1 MEDFDISA
9 LLLYLLSALLVQCYW
24 LRRHIFGVFDPLLYF
39 VVSSAFAMTLAALT
53 VDSPVVLWRVF
64 MYFACF
70 WAGFTV
76 SCGKAP
82 SPLPARTIHVGNID
96 FFVRL
101 VLVGAAM
108 MIILN
113 AIGWISRGIPLLSD
127 NPSLAKVDSLT
138 GGLGFIRRFNWG
150 VGVFVLIGSL
160 FWFLAT
166 RSAVSFAVMVIVCF
180 MTALGGSKASLL
192 PILFAAG
199 LYGTRPF
206 ESTKITDF
214 SRQLRRA
221 FPIIGLLVIVP
232 VFAVLLVENEGW
244 QQVLNS
250 LAIRLLYFGDVMLY
264 WGQQDVRNTFAG
276 LGPLDYPGHLLNG
289 VTGFLR
295 ITRYD
300 MPLGTTMVNA
310 TLDRFAEFDS
320 AIGPNTPF
328 YVKGEVF
335 FGAFAAPLYAF
346 AVGALFKWFRV
357 QFFRYRGH
365 SLTRYSVL
373 VTVIVL
379 AGSLPIE
386 DSLFVAQLFDFV
398 VFFPLI
404 YLITSCS
411 DALLPRS
418 ARIPGTKRRSRNAGI
433 TSPGH

>member
-1 MEDFDISA
+1 MDDFDISA
-9 LLLYLLSALLVQCYW
+9 LLLYLLSALLLQCYW

-39 VVSSAFAMTLAALT
+39 VISSAFAITLTALT
-53 VDSPVVLWRVF
+53 VDSPLLLWRVI
-64 MYFACF
+64 MYFVCF
-70 WAGFTV
+70 WAGFSV
-76 SCGKAP
+76 SCRKAP
-82 SPLPARTIHVGNID
+82 SPLPARAIYVDNID

-101 VLVGAAM
+101 VLVGAAT

-127 NPSLAKVDSLT
+127 NPSLEKVDSLT

-160 FWFLAT
+160 YWFLAK
-166 RSAVSFAVMVIVCF
+166 RSAASVAVTVLVCF

-199 LYGTRPF
+199 LYRTRPF
-206 ESTKITDF
+206 ESKKITDF
-214 SRQLRRA
+214 SRQLRHA
-221 FPIIGLLVIVP
+221 FPVIGLLVVVP
-232 VFAVLLVENEGW
+232 VFAVLLVENEGL
-244 QQVLNS
+244 QQALNS

-264 WGQQDVRNTFAG
+264 WGQQNVRNTFAG
-276 LGPLDYPGHLLNG
+276 LGPLDYPGHVLNG

-295 ITRYD
+295 LTGYD

-310 TLDRFAEFDS
+310 TLDQFAEFDS

-346 AVGALFKWFRV
+346 GIGALFKWLRV
-357 QFFRYRGH
+357 QFFRYSGH

-373 VTVIVL
+373 ATVIVL
-379 AGSLPIE
+379 AGALPIE
-386 DSLFVAQLFDFV
+386 DSLFVVQLFDFA
-398 VFFPLI
+398 VFFPFI
-404 YLITSCS
+404 YLITSCT

-418 ARIPGTKRRSRNAGI
+418 SRIPGTKNKDASRA
-433 TSPGH
+433 PR